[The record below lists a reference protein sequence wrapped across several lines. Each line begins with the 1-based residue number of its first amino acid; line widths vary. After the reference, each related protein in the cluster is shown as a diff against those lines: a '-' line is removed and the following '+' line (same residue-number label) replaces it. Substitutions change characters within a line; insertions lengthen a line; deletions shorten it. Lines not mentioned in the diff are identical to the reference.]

1 VVVVAPESAIRAAL
15 IDAAADTRLSS
26 LAPRLRAAADAL
38 GLAEHEPQRFEAVMI
53 DAAGGPA
60 YAPPAGAGAGA
71 AAPAPAAAP
80 AAAEPGA
87 LARPRHALGGAG
99 LAAHA
104 RVWTG
109 HVRALRGH
117 LPADGLGGRAGE
129 ARRYAPLEA
138 PHRGKVPVAA

>member
-1 VVVVAPESAIRAAL
+1 MVVVAPESAIRAAL

-60 YAPPAGAGAGA
+60 YDQPAGAAAAA

-80 AAAEPGA
+80 AAAEQGA
-87 LARPRHALGGAG
+87 LARPRQVLGGAG

-109 HVRALRGH
+109 HVRAPRGH

>member
-1 VVVVAPESAIRAAL
+1 MVVAPESAIRAAL

-60 YAPPAGAGAGA
+60 YDQPAGAAAA

-80 AAAEPGA
+80 AAAEQGA
-87 LARPRHALGGAG
+87 LARPRQVLGGAG

-109 HVRALRGH
+109 HVRAPRGH